1 MPLFC
6 AETFDAIELSTIA
19 LYLGAAILL
28 PLAGYWLMVIDIR
41 GYLRAIKGVLVKV
54 RSRFHDD
61 EGNEIVPEWV
71 LRDTPPCIAAL
82 GLSWPCTEVQI
93 KDAYRKLAEKNH
105 PDLGGNRQKFLML
118 QSHFEQAVRLVQQP
132 NELS

>member
-1 MPLFC
+1 MTLFG
-6 AETFDAIELSTIA
+6 AETFDAVELSTIA
-19 LYLGAAILL
+19 LYVGGIILL
-28 PLAGYWLMVIDIR
+28 PLIGYWLTIVDIR
-41 GYLRAIKGVLVKV
+41 AYMRAIKGVLVKV

-71 LRDTPPCIAAL
+71 LRDTPPCITAL

-105 PDLGGNRQKFLML
+105 PDLGGNRQKFLAL
-118 QSHFEQAVRLVQQP
+118 QSHFEQAVRLVRQP
-132 NELS
+132 NEPS